1 MSPRLTGRASSTRC
15 WGFDTAVS
23 VTRIAV
29 LQMTSGIDPE
39 RNGDVIA
46 DAAAQAKAGG
56 AAMLFTPEMSGL
68 LDRDRKRAAGK
79 IVREADDPAL
89 KIVQES
95 AAREGIA
102 VALGSLAIAREDGRW
117 ANRSFVID
125 AGGEIAAR
133 YDKIHMFDVEL
144 DSGEAWRE
152 SAAYVPGEQVKT
164 VTTPL
169 GRLGLSVC
177 YDIRFP
183 ALYEAL
189 GRQQCDA
196 IAIPA
201 AFTVP
206 TGKDHWELLLRAR
219 AVEASAW
226 VIAAAQVG
234 QHEDGRTT
242 WGHSLVV
249 DPWGDVVLDM
259 GGERPGLAFAEIN
272 SELTASVRKQLPSLA
287 NRRNIAI

>member
-1 MSPRLTGRASSTRC
+1 M
-15 WGFDTAVS
+15 S

-29 LQMTSGIDPE
+29 LQMTTGIEPLQ
-39 RNGDVIA
+39 NAAAIA
-46 DAAAQAKAGG
+46 DAVRQAKAGG

-68 LDRDRKRAAGK
+68 LDRNRKRAATN
-79 IVREADDPAL
+79 IVREEDDPVLAS
-89 KIVQES
+89 VREV
-95 AAREGIA
+95 AARENMF
-102 VALGSLAIAREDGRW
+102 VALGSLAVEREGGRW

-125 AGGEIAAR
+125 ANGEIAAR
-133 YDKIHMFDVEL
+133 YDKIHMFDVDL
-144 DSGEAWRE
+144 DTGEAWRE
-152 SAAYVPGEQVKT
+152 SSAYAAGEEV
-164 VTTPL
+164 VTAQTPI
-169 GRLGLSVC
+169 GKLGLSVC

-189 GRQQCDA
+189 GQARCDA

-206 TGKDHWELLLRAR
+206 TGKAHWELMQRAR

-234 QHEDGRTT
+234 EHEDGRATY
-242 WGHSLVV
+242 GHSLVI

-259 GGERPGLAFAEIN
+259 GGEEAGLGFADIDPER
-272 SELTASVRKQLPSLA
+272 TASVRRQLPSLA
-287 NRRNIAI
+287 NRRHITI